1 MARNVTSI
9 VTLVKKSKRLLYFT
23 YSFISDH
30 ITIDNN
36 NYYYFQLLCKKKYNI
51 KWKTINSKMF
61 VLKIV
66 RIIILVT

>member
-30 ITIDNN
+30 ITIDSN